1 MELAGGLQGG
11 ENPTLSSW
19 AVVRPM
25 TRVMSEVVSIHAHR
39 QASATTRST
48 SAAPTDGEGK
58 NFAAALTDA
67 SSKRPKG
74 EKTEKVEGRHY
85 EKIVAG
91 PDKGHYLNRTGNA
104 RDGEDFR
111 IVQRGGRVFHVY
123 DVDHDH
129 QVFELPHDPNS
140 VTVKASSDPAGSPPA
155 A

>member
-1 MELAGGLQGG
+1 
-11 ENPTLSSW
+11 
-19 AVVRPM
+19 
-25 TRVMSEVVSIHAHR
+25 MSEVVSIHAAR
-39 QASATTRST
+39 SASATTRST
-48 SAAPTDGEGK
+48 SAAAPTSGDGK
-58 NFAAALTDA
+58 SFSAALSDA
-67 SSKRPKG
+67 SKRPKG

-123 DVDHDH
+123 DSNHDH
-129 QVFELPHDPNS
+129 QVFELPHDPKS
-140 VTVKASSDPAGSPPA
+140 VTVKASETGGTTPA

>member
-1 MELAGGLQGG
+1 
-11 ENPTLSSW
+11 
-19 AVVRPM
+19 
-25 TRVMSEVVSIHAHR
+25 MSEVVSIHAAR
-39 QASATTRST
+39 SASATTRST
-48 SAAPTDGEGK
+48 SAAPTSGDGTS
-58 NFAAALTDA
+58 FSAALSDA
-67 SSKRPKG
+67 SKRPKG

-123 DVDHDH
+123 DIDHEH
-129 QVFELPHDPNS
+129 QVFELPHDPKS
-140 VTVKASSDPAGSPPA
+140 VTVKASETGGTKPA